1 MNVKAGN
8 AKVVEEDLERRAAMS
23 EVTKRALEQSLK
35 NLLLK
40 KPLTKITISDIAEDC
55 GINRMTFY
63 YHFKDIYDL
72 VEWSCL
78 EDAKKALEGKKTHDT
93 WQEGFL
99 QIFQAVQDN
108 KPFIMNVYRSVDRA
122 QVERYLKPLADNLL
136 MNVIEEESADI
147 AVRDEDKDFIAQI
160 YTYIFVGLMLDW
172 IADDMK
178 EEPKVIVDKL
188 AILMQDSFSN
198 ALQRFKISD
207 HTSKAIK

>member
-8 AKVVEEDLERRAAMS
+8 AKVVEEDLERRVAMS

-122 QVERYLKPLADNLL
+122 QVERYLKPFVDNLL

-147 AVRDEDKDFIAQI
+147 TVRDEDKDFIAQI